1 MPKYNRN
8 MRTKKYTDEFK
19 ATAVLL
25 SYLDDCSVKSVAES
39 LDIHPVMLSNW
50 RRMYHQGDIV
60 TDKRRKIIKKPK
72 ALKENEQISTLLAEI
87 DRLKTE
93 NDILKKWQRFLA
105 EERGIGLDSS
115 SDTDKTSE

>member
-8 MRTKKYTDEFK
+8 MRTKKYSNEFK
-19 ATAVLL
+19 ASAVLM

-50 RRMYHQGDIV
+50 RRMADEGKIV
-60 TDKRRKIIKKPK
+60 IDKRKKVVK
-72 ALKENEQISTLLAEI
+72 KHKKLKTNEQVATLLAEI
-87 DRLKTE
+87 NRLKLE

-105 EERGIGLDSS
+105 EKKQKDSNS
-115 SDTDKTSE
+115 